1 MLSLHIGVC
10 VHHNNN
16 HSFCYNKEKKE
27 GHGKYLFLNSWLS
40 SLDIIIKILQDYIS
54 TCNYFSLCVK
64 TQCGIHVIGY
74 WWIAESFLCRCVIC
88 WFCLTLNMSL
98 NVTWPFVVKVDYAY
112 MLVLAHVSFWVT
124 TRTHH
129 HGKV

>member
-1 MLSLHIGVC
+1 MLSLHISAC

-27 GHGKYLFLNSWLS
+27 GHGKYLFFNSWLS

-74 WWIAESFLCRCVIC
+74 WWIAESFFMQMC
-88 WFCLTLNMSL
+88 
-98 NVTWPFVVKVDYAY
+98 Y
-112 MLVLAHVSFWVT
+112 MLVLSHIKYVFKCHLTICGEGWLCIHVGARPCFFLGDNKNSSSW
-124 TRTHH
+124 
-129 HGKV
+129 